1 MEGKYIEFYNR
12 LTKQYTRLSKIARK
26 SDVSCFRIYDL
37 DLPDFPFMIDKFE
50 DFIYVAE
57 YERNHNLTRG
67 EHNFW
72 LDLSKDVIAKVTQ
85 LPKDHIYVKS
95 RRNIKNRD
103 DQYTKVESIKKEI
116 IVNED
121 GLMFKL
127 NLSDYLDTGLF
138 LDHRKTRKLVRSQ
151 SQGKSILNLFAYTGS
166 FSVYAAAGGAES
178 IMTLDLS
185 KTYLDWAKENM
196 LLNGFEDD
204 QKYHFVLGDVMV
216 NLDLLKPQSFDIII
230 LDPPS
235 FSNSKR
241 MQSSFDVQRD
251 HWWMINRCI
260 KLLKPEGIIYFSTNL
275 SKFKMYNEKIDSAT
289 IKDITNATKDFDFE
303 RKLKRYCFTIQK
315 L

>member
-1 MEGKYIEFYNR
+1 
-12 LTKQYTRLSKIARK
+12 
-26 SDVSCFRIYDL
+26 
-37 DLPDFPFMIDKFE
+37 
-50 DFIYVAE
+50 
-57 YERNHNLTRG
+57 
-67 EHNFW
+67 
-72 LDLSKDVIAKVTQ
+72 
-85 LPKDHIYVKS
+85 
-95 RRNIKNRD
+95 
-103 DQYTKVESIKKEI
+103 
-116 IVNED
+116 
-121 GLMFKL
+121 
-127 NLSDYLDTGLF
+127 
-138 LDHRKTRKLVRSQ
+138 
-151 SQGKSILNLFAYTGS
+151 
-166 FSVYAAAGGAES
+166 VYAAAGGAES

-275 SKFKMYNEKIDSAT
+275 SKFKMYNEKIESAN